1 MSGTE
6 VKMKIEYHGALWVD
20 GGMEL
25 LFIGSDGEEYRVFVG
40 NAGLSNQAVETLQA
54 INDGYRMTIG

>member
-1 MSGTE
+1 
-6 VKMKIEYHGALWVD
+6 MKIEYHGALWVD

-25 LFIGSDGEEYRVFVG
+25 LFIDSNGEEYRVFVG
-40 NAGLSNQAVETLQA
+40 NDGLSDEAIATLQA